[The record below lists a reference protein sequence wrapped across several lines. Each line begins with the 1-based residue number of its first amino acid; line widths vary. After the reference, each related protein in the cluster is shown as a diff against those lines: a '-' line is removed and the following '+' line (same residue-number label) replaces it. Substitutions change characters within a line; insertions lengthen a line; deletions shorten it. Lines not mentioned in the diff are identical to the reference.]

1 MVKAADKRAR
11 KKAEEEQRAEEVRV
25 QQEKAVE
32 VKEAARLR
40 ATAERNRMVEAA
52 KVCTDGPAMVAA
64 AEKVVEP
71 ARVVRTLER
80 EVAQSAAPI
89 DIGGW

>member
-1 MVKAADKRAR
+1 M
-11 KKAEEEQRAEEVRV
+11 

-32 VKEAARLR
+32 VKEAARLG
-40 ATAERNRMVEAA
+40 ATAERARMVEGA

-89 DIGGW
+89 DIGR